1 MSAAQ
6 INSKIQFMDEEK
18 RVICKRLIEIM
29 EKDDKSFERIKGCLD
44 DVGITFIQELPIES
58 LKFIL
63 KLEESCENGTIG
75 DVLIQEG
82 IRHGF
87 IQYTSDMTL
96 Q

>member
-1 MSAAQ
+1 MSLEYF
-6 INSKIQFMDEEK
+6 IDDELSTEK
-18 RVICKRLIEIM
+18 RILCKRLIELM
-29 EKDDKSFERIKGCLD
+29 HKSKKSFERIKGCLD

-63 KLEESCENGTIG
+63 KLEEACENGTIG

-87 IQYTSDMTL
+87 IQYASDMTL